1 MKIQKKYALAG
12 SFILGAALLT
22 TAACSNVTVTPAPAA
37 SASAN
42 GMMNGGSSSNGMMG
56 SDDASGG
63 MMNQGIGAMMDAD
76 VMFLEMMIPHHQQA
90 VEMSKLAATNGASP
104 AVQKLADTIAAAQGP
119 EIEQM
124 QSWLDDS
131 GAGSMMGNHSGHM
144 AGVLSDEAMSEL
156 KAAQGADFDRLYLQG
171 MIGHHEGAVAM
182 AQDVIDNGENPTV
195 IALAKKIIDAQ
206 TAEIAQMKQMLG
218 Q

>member
-1 MKIQKKYALAG
+1 MKIHKKHALAG
-12 SFILGAALLT
+12 SIILGAALLA
-22 TAACSNVTVTPAPAA
+22 TAACSNTTVSPAPAV
-37 SASAN
+37 
-42 GMMNGGSSSNGMMG
+42 SST
-56 SDDASGG
+56 APA
-63 MMNQGIGAMMDAD
+63 MMNQGIGTMMDAD
-76 VMFLEMMIPHHQQA
+76 VMFLQMMIPHHEQA
-90 VEMSKLAATNGASP
+90 VEMSNLAASNGASP
-104 AVQKLADTIAAAQGP
+104 EVQKLADTIAAAQGP

-131 GAGSMMGNHSGHM
+131 GAGSMMGNHAGHM